1 MTLISVVIPCYNSG
15 ETINETIR
23 SLESQTHE
31 NVEII
36 VVDDGSNDP
45 ETVDILNGL
54 SGITLIRQKN
64 YGLPSARNVGFR
76 AAKGDY
82 IFPLDADDWL
92 EPDALSK
99 LILALEENRSAAFAF
114 SHMKLEGEAKGT
126 LKKNYNFFEQLFLNQ
141 IPYCLL
147 LRRSVWI
154 QIGGYDETMSRGYE
168 DWELN
173 IRLGS
178 SGHYG
183 VVVPLPLFHYRVMS
197 TGMLLSRSNKLHR
210 ELWREIRI
218 KHASLYKF
226 STLLKLWF
234 KWRKKASTYPL
245 VGYFL
250 WLGVELTIP
259 PKMFYWLFQVL
270 RKFSHS
276 QRESGKQ

>member
-1 MTLISVVIPCYNSG
+1 MTWVSVVVPCYNSG
-15 ETINETIR
+15 ATINKTVR
-23 SLESQTHE
+23 SLESQTHK

-36 VVDDGSNDP
+36 VVDDGSTDP
-45 ETVDILNGL
+45 KTINILNGL
-54 SGITLIRQKN
+54 SGVTLIRQDN
-64 YGLPSARNVGFR
+64 QGLPSARNAGFR
-76 AAKGDY
+76 VARGDY

-99 LILALEENRSAAFAF
+99 LISALEESQDAAFAF
-114 SHMKLEGEAKGT
+114 SHMRLEGEAQGT

-141 IPYCLL
+141 MPYCLL

-154 QIGGYDETMSRGYE
+154 QMGGYDETMSRGYE
-168 DWELN
+168 DWEFN

-178 SGHYG
+178 RGYYG
-183 VVVPLPLFHYRVMS
+183 VVVPLPLFHYRVTS
-197 TGMLLSRSNKLHR
+197 TGMLLSQSNKLHR

-218 KHASLYKF
+218 KHVSLYKF
-226 STLLKLWF
+226 LNLLKLWF

-245 VGYFL
+245 IGYFL
-250 WLGVELTIP
+250 WLGLELTIHP
-259 PKMFYWLFQVL
+259 MIFDRLFRVL